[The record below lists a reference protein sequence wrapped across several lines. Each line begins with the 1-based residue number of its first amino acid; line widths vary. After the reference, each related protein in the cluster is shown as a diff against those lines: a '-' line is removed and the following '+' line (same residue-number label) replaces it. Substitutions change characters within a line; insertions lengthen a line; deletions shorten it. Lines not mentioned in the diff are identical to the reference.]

1 VSESTLI
8 SLEEGIELYKKGE
21 SIDRLLIIF
30 QDLCQREPKNPT
42 ALSCMAW
49 LYLLSDKPKSA
60 LKSAQKSIK
69 LDSRSP
75 QARINLALAMM
86 DSGESGIRPH
96 IESAAQIMALNQE
109 IRSDIEENIL
119 DGLARKPD
127 WKSLQRVKTWLLTDE
142 G

>member
-1 VSESTLI
+1 
-8 SLEEGIELYKKGE
+8 
-21 SIDRLLIIF
+21 
-30 QDLCQREPKNPT
+30 
-42 ALSCMAW
+42 
-49 LYLLSDKPKSA
+49 
-60 LKSAQKSIK
+60 
-69 LDSRSP
+69 
-75 QARINLALAMM
+75 MM